1 MDNLEVGSIVT
12 YRLLPRHLPRDPAR
26 LWLGE
31 ITKVTPELIYVT
43 SLEPGYE
50 GQEED
55 ILVEQ
60 VINPTTAP
68 TGTEAILIDSVQ
80 RDREGRGRI

>member
-12 YRLLPRHLPRDPAR
+12 YRLLPRHLPKDAAR

-60 VINPTTAP
+60 VI
-68 TGTEAILIDSVQ
+68 SVQ
-80 RDREGRGRI
+80 DQERRRQDENTYEG

>member
-12 YRLLPRHLPRDPAR
+12 YRLLPRHLPRDPSR

-31 ITKVTPELIYVT
+31 ITKVTPELICVT

-60 VINPTTAP
+60 VI
-68 TGTEAILIDSVQ
+68 SVQ
-80 RDREGRGRI
+80 NQERYPIWGNLHEYIAFFKV

>member
-12 YRLLPRHLPRDPAR
+12 YRLLPRHLPRDAAR
-26 LWLGE
+26 MWRGE

-60 VINPTTAP
+60 VI
-68 TGTEAILIDSVQ
+68 SVQ
-80 RDREGRGRI
+80 DQERRRQDENTYEG